1 MTAAHALR
9 DPRAWWQLL
18 RFSLVGASGFLV
30 NLGVFAFVVWGGA
43 GHRAAAL
50 AAFLVAVSNNFVW
63 NRRWTFADA
72 RGGHAGFQA
81 ARFLT
86 VSVAAF
92 LFSLAVLELLVS
104 AAGVPELAAQAAAIV
119 SATPLSFLGN
129 RFWSFRP

>member
-1 MTAAHALR
+1 MTAARSLR

-30 NLGVFAFVVWGGA
+30 NLGVFAFVVWGGS